1 MSSGAETPLG
11 ARLAL
16 WGAREIVSLF
26 LSSLVAGSATTL
38 RHHPLR
44 CLPLSSL
51 GALRRACKP
60 SRRDGGLGLGH
71 ADGHCQGAART
82 IGIRRHLLAAD
93 GLRPRL
99 DDCGRAVG
107 DQPAGRSREDNSLR
121 GRTVASG
128 GRGAGRA
135 LSLEVAA
142 ALRRRGLPCR
152 RHLLGCRHP
161 ATRRARGAQM
171 ARPWRF
177 AVQAAG
183 WRCSNQA
190 ATVLLSSFGSPPMPM
205 GARPRIRRSLTG
217 FRATVAVA
225 LGGSP
230 TALLSQSRKP
240 IKRSKR
246 IAGEP
251 RS

>member
-1 MSSGAETPLG
+1 MLRPEIFFAATLALVAFYAGGVRWMSSGAETPLG

-71 ADGHCQGAART
+71 AHGHCRGAARPVG
-82 IGIRRHLLAAD
+82 IGRHFLAAD

-107 DQPAGRSREDNSLR
+107 GQPAGRSREDNSLR

-128 GRGAGRA
+128 DRGAGRCFV
-135 LSLEVAA
+135 S
-142 ALRRRGLPCR
+142 
-152 RHLLGCRHP
+152 
-161 ATRRARGAQM
+161 
-171 ARPWRF
+171 
-177 AVQAAG
+177 
-183 WRCSNQA
+183 
-190 ATVLLSSFGSPPMPM
+190 
-205 GARPRIRRSLTG
+205 
-217 FRATVAVA
+217 
-225 LGGSP
+225 
-230 TALLSQSRKP
+230 
-240 IKRSKR
+240 
-246 IAGEP
+246 
-251 RS
+251 